1 MNEDEILIR
10 KEDIPVE
17 SECKV
22 KTVLVNFTLENIL
35 ERHPPTPGGRGPAD
49 SLSMSPTQTVLL
61 PNVGK
66 MCHFLN

>member
-35 ERHPPTPGGRGPAD
+35 ERHPPPGGEGTSRLPLNESNPD
-49 SLSMSPTQTVLL
+49 SSST
-61 PNVGK
+61 
-66 MCHFLN
+66 

>member
-22 KTVLVNFTLENIL
+22 KTALVNFILENIL
-35 ERHPPTPGGRGPAD
+35 ERHPPTPGGTSRLPLNKSNPD
-49 SLSMSPTQTVLL
+49 SFST
-61 PNVGK
+61 
-66 MCHFLN
+66 